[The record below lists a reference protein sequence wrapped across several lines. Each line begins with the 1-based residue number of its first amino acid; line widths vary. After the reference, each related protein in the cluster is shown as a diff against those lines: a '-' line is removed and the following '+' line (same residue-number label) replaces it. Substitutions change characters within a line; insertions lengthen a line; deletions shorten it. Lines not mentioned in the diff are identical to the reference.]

1 MILKNNFLAFR
12 IEKWQHPVGKM
23 LRELRETRKTPKEV
37 SACINYI
44 GFALDPAR
52 R

>member
-1 MILKNNFLAFR
+1 MAT
-12 IEKWQHPVGKM
+12 PVGKM

-44 GFALDPAR
+44 DLR
-52 R
+52 